1 MPIGEFLFFLIKIK
15 KIYINLK
22 YKIQNYNI
30 KELVRLLMLLLL
42 RLQLVKTI
50 KSENKNIHL
59 SFLIPFEVTIE
70 MTSCLM

>member
-1 MPIGEFLFFLIKIK
+1 
-15 KIYINLK
+15 
-22 YKIQNYNI
+22 
-30 KELVRLLMLLLL
+30 MLLLL